1 MVLLLYPISF
11 LIMEYWFLVL
21 GAIFAIVGLV
31 GAIVPALPGPPLSY
45 VTLWMMWLFNRDDVS
60 TLTLVVMGILMILIT
75 ILDYVAPVWLTKFGK
90 GTKAGI
96 RGATAGLI
104 VGFFFGPLGLIFGP
118 FIGALLGELLVSTPF
133 ATALKVAF
141 MSFLAFVLTTALKVV
156 YCAVIIGMFVKML
169 VVQFV

>member
-1 MVLLLYPISF
+1 
-11 LIMEYWFLVL
+11 MEYWFIIL

-45 VTLWMMWLFNRDDVS
+45 ITLWMMWLYNRDEVS
-60 TLTLVVMGILMILIT
+60 TATLVVMGILMILIT

-104 VGFFFGPLGLIFGP
+104 LGFFFPPLGLIIGP
-118 FIGALLGELLVSTPF
+118 FIGALVGELLVNTPF
-133 ATALKVAF
+133 AIALKVAF
-141 MSFLAFVLTTALKVV
+141 MSFLAFILTTALKVIYSV
-156 YCAVIIGMFVKML
+156 WVIVMFVGLL
-169 VVQFV
+169 V

>member
-1 MVLLLYPISF
+1 
-11 LIMEYWFLVL
+11 MEYIFIIL

-45 VTLWMMWLFNRDDVS
+45 ITLWMMWLYNRDEVS
-60 TLTLVVMGILMILIT
+60 TATLVVMGILMILIT

-104 VGFFFGPLGLIFGP
+104 IGFFFGPLGLIFGP
-118 FIGALLGELLVSTPF
+118 FIGALVGELLVNTPF
-133 ATALKVAF
+133 ATAIKVAL
-141 MSFLAFVLTTALKVV
+141 MSFLAFLLTTALKVI
-156 YCAVIIGMFVKML
+156 YCVAVIIMFVEL
-169 VVQFV
+169 LL

>member
-1 MVLLLYPISF
+1 MYATP
-11 LIMEYWFLVL
+11 MEYWFIIL
-21 GAIFAIVGLV
+21 GALFAIIGLV

-45 VTLWMMWLFNRDDVS
+45 ITIWMMWLYNRDEVS
-60 TLTLVVMGILMILIT
+60 TATLVVMGILMILIT

-104 VGFFFGPLGLIFGP
+104 IGFFFGPLGLIFGP

-133 ATALKVAF
+133 ATAFKVAF
-141 MSFLAFVLTTALKVV
+141 MSFVAFLMTTALKVI
-156 YCAVIIGMFVKML
+156 YSIAVIVMFVGMWW
-169 VVQFV
+169 

>member
-1 MVLLLYPISF
+1 MYSVLCTLYSVLLKNMEYIF
-11 LIMEYWFLVL
+11 LIL
-21 GAIFAIVGLV
+21 GAIFAIIGLV

-45 VTLWMMWLFNRDDVS
+45 ITLWMMWLYNREEVS
-60 TLTLVVMGILMILIT
+60 TATLVVMGILMILIT

-104 VGFFFGPLGLIFGP
+104 IGFFFCPLGLIFGP

-141 MSFLAFVLTTALKVV
+141 MSFVGFLLTTALKLIYSIAILV
-156 YCAVIIGMFVKML
+156 MFVGML
-169 VVQFV
+169 W